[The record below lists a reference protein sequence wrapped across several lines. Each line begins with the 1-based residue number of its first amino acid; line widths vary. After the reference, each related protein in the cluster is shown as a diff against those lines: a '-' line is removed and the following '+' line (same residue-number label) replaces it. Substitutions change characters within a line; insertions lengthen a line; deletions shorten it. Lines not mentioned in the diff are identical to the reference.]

1 MSTKMDKL
9 VPLFHERII
18 LKKTKINYE
27 DLEHIAAAAV
37 LALVPVVLGFIQE
50 LIKRKK
56 EGKAIN
62 EEDAEILKDAER
74 SAEEIK
80 EKGTEA
86 GGNWFKDN
94 MVIIL
99 GAAAIVLFLLIRTS
113 YMNKVFF
120 EITMYIL
127 AIMPI
132 VCLIISFTQL
142 RKYNIT
148 MNGKLGKPFL
158 LCMISSLIII
168 SLLGNNFVPNATT
181 S

>member
-1 MSTKMDKL
+1 MELKNGYIYISLGLVVILLLFALMSNSWYTVTTGNNKYTWGLWNICYKNNGNGLICSSTSNGKMIFIYTCRILL
-9 VPLFHERII
+9 VLSII
-18 LKKTKINYE
+18 L
-27 DLEHIAAAAV
+27 
-37 LALVPVVLGFIQE
+37 
-50 LIKRKK
+50 
-56 EGKAIN
+56 
-62 EEDAEILKDAER
+62 
-74 SAEEIK
+74 
-80 EKGTEA
+80 
-86 GGNWFKDN
+86 
-94 MVIIL
+94 
-99 GAAAIVLFLLIRTS
+99 AIVLFLLIRTS

-168 SLLGNNFVPNATT
+168 YILLWNKKFPNIK
-181 S
+181 